1 MKRTLVI
8 TTVLACATAMLLT
21 PLSAA
26 ACPGCAESLT
36 NELGAGFNA
45 SILFMMATPFTV
57 VGVIGLSIFLI
68 FRRAQ
73 TENQRNHANQ
83 VHN

>member
-1 MKRTLVI
+1 MKRTLSIATLLV
-8 TTVLACATAMLLT
+8 CAMALFLT

-45 SILFMMATPFTV
+45 SILFMMAMPFTV
-57 VGVIGLSIFLI
+57 VGAIGLSIFLI
-68 FRRAQ
+68 LRRAQ
-73 TENQRNHANQ
+73 IQSQRNHVNKL
-83 VHN
+83 HN